1 VFEMFNLYCERI
13 GPGLWDEPVN
23 AFTNIAF
30 LVAAWLIWRLAK
42 KLLLNSNEINLL
54 IVLMGLIAIG
64 SGLFHTF
71 ATGWA
76 KILDLAPILLFQLIF
91 LWVYFRQIAEMRPGY
106 IAGILLVYF
115 AASIAGMQLP
125 HLLNGSLIYA
135 PAALLVFAVGIYHC
149 TSGKVERY
157 LILAATLVF
166 FISITFRTID
176 NAICPNFP
184 LGSHFMWHLCNAIT
198 LYLLMRALLVNRA
211 VEQ

>member
-1 VFEMFNLYCERI
+1 MFEKFNLYCERI
-13 GPGLWDEPVN
+13 GPGLWDETVN
-23 AFTNIAF
+23 AITNVAF

-42 KLLLNSNEINLL
+42 RLRVNSNEINLL
-54 IVLMGLIAIG
+54 IVLMVLIAIG

-76 KILDLAPILLFQLIF
+76 QILDIAPILLFQLIF
-91 LWVYFRQIAEMRPGY
+91 LWVYFRRIVNMRASF
-106 IAGILLVYF
+106 ISAILLVYF
-115 AASIAGMQLP
+115 VAAIAGRQLP

-135 PAALLVFAVGIYHC
+135 PAALLVFIVGIYHYV
-149 TSGKVERY
+149 SEREERY

-184 LGSHFMWHLCNAIT
+184 LGSHFMWHICNAIT

-211 VEQ
+211 VEV